1 MGQGMGQGM
10 PQQFS
15 RARAPRKGAPIH
27 HTLTVN
33 LEDLYC
39 GTTKRMRITSKKID
53 ANGGVIKV
61 ATEKE
66 IVVKAGW
73 KDGTKI
79 TYENEGDES
88 PGMLPADVVFVLQTK
103 QHPHFERQDD
113 DLVYTVSNFYSAQ
126 NIKHC
131 LLQTE
136 ISSNTYHNLPLLICY
151 SVSSRFER
159 CYHRCA
165 HHIDDSR
172 QQTAQNRCAVH
183 NV

>member
-1 MGQGMGQGM
+1 MIAGDNGNPFGGNGSSFMMSGSGFDMGQGM

-39 GTTKRMRITSKKID
+39 GTTKRMRITSKKIG
-53 ANGGVIKV
+53 ANGGIIRV

-103 QHPHFERQDD
+103 PHPTFERQDD
-113 DLVYTVSNFYSAQ
+113 DLVYTVSNFTFH
-126 NIKHC
+126 K
-131 LLQTE
+131 
-136 ISSNTYHNLPLLICY
+136 ISPLSY
-151 SVSSRFER
+151 F
-159 CYHRCA
+159 
-165 HHIDDSR
+165 
-172 QQTAQNRCAVH
+172 N
-183 NV
+183 